1 MNSEVDSFH
10 ERNNP
15 FDMFVIQ
22 VCQLETNKKVVLLRM
37 EISRVSKFLLDR
49 GVVFQVKLTSSHS
62 RRSPLVR
69 GGLEISC
76 EVTIKL
82 SKGECIKALLEK
94 YDTLLNDLYT
104 EPVT

>member
-1 MNSEVDSFH
+1 
-10 ERNNP
+10 
-15 FDMFVIQ
+15 MFVIQ

-49 GVVFQVKLTSSHS
+49 GVVFQVKLTSSHY
-62 RRSPLVR
+62 RRSPLVK
-69 GGLEISC
+69 GGLEISF
-76 EVTIKL
+76 ELTLKL